1 MSKQIISCSR
11 RTDIP
16 AFYYDWLQ
24 QSLKNKSVSVP
35 NVMFPEN
42 VNTYNLSPEEI
53 RCIVLWSKDFKNV
66 VMNPGYLDE
75 YNLIFNYTINGYNK
89 VLEPHVPEYID
100 SIKTVELMLK
110 KYRPEQIRPRFDP
123 IILSS
128 MGECEPT
135 MDKVGRAR
143 LIQFERMCK
152 DLSSLGIDNITYSF
166 IDLYGHV
173 VKKLNKINFKHFQ
186 LNDELKIKF
195 SERMV
200 EIADKYSVKLY
211 SCASPILE
219 TVDGVNK
226 SHCIDGNLIERL
238 FPQKDKVSKAKDP
251 GQRKRAG
258 CGCMKSVDIGGY
270 LPCGHNCSYCYAN
283 NKSV

>member
-24 QSLKNKSVSVP
+24 EALKNKTIKVP

-42 VNTYNLSPEEI
+42 VYTYDLSPENI
-53 RCIVLWSKDFKNV
+53 RCIVLWSKDFTNV
-66 VMNPGYLDE
+66 VKNPGYLDE

-89 VLEPHVPEYID
+89 ILEPNVPEYVS
-100 SIKTVELMLK
+100 SIKTVENMLK
-110 KYRPEQIRPRFDP
+110 KYRPQQIRPRFDP
-123 IILSS
+123 IILST
-128 MGECEPT
+128 MGEHTPT
-135 MDKVGRAR
+135 IDKVGKAR

-152 DLSSLGIDNITYSF
+152 ELNSLGIDNITYSF

-173 VKKLNKINFKHFQ
+173 VKKLNNIQFKHLE
-186 LNDELKIKF
+186 LNDDLKIKF

-200 EIADKYSVKLY
+200 EIADKYNVKLY
-211 SCASPILE
+211 SCATPLLE
-219 TVDGVNK
+219 TVEGVNK
-226 SHCIDGNLIERL
+226 SHCIDGNLIEEL

-251 GQRKRAG
+251 GQKKRLG
-258 CGCMKSVDIGGY
+258 CGCMKSIDIGGY
-270 LPCGHNCSYCYAN
+270 LPCKHSCVYCYGITQ
-283 NKSV
+283 